1 MGFKMALTSTQKKTL
16 DKAYPNI
23 QKIVELSRLSGAEI
37 TMTVMG
43 SKPAMADAILL
54 DKRLNDNLKKIAD
67 CAKAI
72 GLCLATSKYKYI
84 VNSPQG
90 IFKEIAIS
98 DPRSGKI
105 ILALAPT
112 KDKARKGADYYHAKM
127 IDGKFGYK
135 FGKLMGYP
143 ECCLQFGN
151 YLQNLQGDVDNFGFK
166 NPAIESLKRS
176 KHFDWHLNVFTVS
189 LLPHYPCSF
198 TCSKSIDY
206 VKHVLLYMD
215 YVDKGQSSFLRDYLQ
230 NPISLYWTCADR
242 ILLYGKLKRTGLMT
256 GEVEYTKIEPMLTSN
271 TFYQEV
277 DRNKLTE
284 WHKIEKALKE
294 GNRLVVTDKKCTVY
308 KGRECLLNINKNNKY
323 VPVLV
328 KPDR

>member
-1 MGFKMALTSTQKKTL
+1 MVLTSTQKRML
-16 DKAYPNI
+16 DKVYPNV
-23 QKIVELSRLSGAEI
+23 QKIVELSHLSGAEI
-37 TMTVMG
+37 LMTVMG
-43 SKPAMADAILL
+43 SKPAMADAIFL
-54 DKRLNDNLKKIAD
+54 DTKLQKNLKDIANY
-67 CAKAI
+67 AKKA
-72 GLCLATSKYKYI
+72 GLVLATSKYKYI

-90 IFKEIAIS
+90 IFKEIAIN
-98 DPRSGKI
+98 DPRPGKI

-127 IDGKFGYK
+127 IDGRFGYK

-151 YLQNLQGDVDNFGFK
+151 YLQNLDGDINNFGFK

-198 TCSKSIDY
+198 TCPRSIDY
-206 VKHVLLYMD
+206 VKKVFLYMD
-215 YVDKGQSSFLRDYLQ
+215 YVDKTQSSFLQDYLK
-230 NPISLYWTCADR
+230 NPVSLYWTCADR
-242 ILLYGKLKRTGLMT
+242 ILLYGDLKRTSLMT
-256 GEVEYTKIEPMLTSN
+256 GEVKYTRVEPMLTSN

-277 DRNKLTE
+277 DKNKLTE
-284 WHKIEKALKE
+284 WHKIEAALKE
-294 GNRLVVTDKKCTVY
+294 GNRLVVTDKKCSVY
-308 KGRECLLNINKNNKY
+308 KNRECLLSINKTNKY